1 MFSKD
6 HKAVQI
12 LNCDIN
18 IEAIPTIR
26 SARLLHVYGKSALTT
41 SSYIAGNAK
50 GTFDYLTQITLN
62 GTPLIQIN
70 SPEYSTFKRILSA
83 GHGIGNANCRELN
96 DIQERIN
103 EPFISL
109 EDSIE
114 TLEPLLELLDSGLYL
129 LADALC
135 YPTDGDGHFFWDVPD
150 APSVSPA
157 MEPILLTDRVYPFIW
172 GQPAFLYPTEDTDS
186 YNEDRVRHYA
196 EILEMPEN
204 APRALVYSF
213 GQFLS
218 FLLDG
223 HHKACAAAILKK
235 PLKCLVILPFTR
247 YGYSSRLIRAV
258 RDTLHFGFIS
268 IPASA
273 IPSEYLPVEQ
283 HKVPASYSALSGTI
297 DHRIWEDR
305 FLKTA
310 CVFPS
315 VYEYADMAAAGIP
328 EGTLV
333 TDELIQ
339 NCLEN
344 PDFENQQILT
354 AILFRMELHED
365 PGLKAAAIA
374 CAKQLPFGN
383 LIKQSYRALAKIRN
397 DPEVEQV
404 FVDYLIDHKEIHD
417 PLLPIINSYWE

>member
-18 IEAIPTIR
+18 IKAIPTIQ
-26 SARLLHVYGKSALTT
+26 SAKLIHVEGKGALTT
-41 SSYIAGNAK
+41 SSYIAGNEK

-62 GTPLIQIN
+62 GTPLMQIN

-83 GHGIGNANCRELN
+83 GHGIANANCRELN
-96 DIQERIN
+96 DTQEHIN
-103 EPFISL
+103 EPFVSL

-114 TLEPLLELLDSGLYL
+114 TLAPLLELLDSGLYL
-129 LADALC
+129 VADALC

-150 APSVSPA
+150 KPAESPA

-186 YNEDRVRHYA
+186 YNEDRVRHYV

-204 APRALVYSF
+204 APRALVYNF
-213 GQFLS
+213 GQFLN

-223 HHKACAAAILKK
+223 HHKACAASILKK
-235 PLKCLVILPFTR
+235 PLKCLVIIPFSR
-247 YGYSSRLIRAV
+247 YGYSGGFNRTSRDALC
-258 RDTLHFGFIS
+258 FGFLS
-268 IPASA
+268 IPVSA
-273 IPSEYLPVEQ
+273 VPSEYLPAEK
-283 HKVPASYSALSGTI
+283 HTESTAYSALSGTI
-297 DHRIWEDR
+297 HPRIWEDR
-305 FLKTA
+305 YLKTA

-315 VYEYADMAAAGIP
+315 VYEYADMAAAEIP
-328 EGTLV
+328 EGVPV
-333 TDELIQ
+333 TDDLIR
-339 NCLEN
+339 NCLGN
-344 PDFENQQILT
+344 PDFENQQILK
-354 AILFRMELHED
+354 AILFKMELHED

-383 LIKQSYRALAKIRN
+383 LLKQAYRALAKIRN

-404 FVDYLIDHKEIHD
+404 FVDYMVDHKEIHD
-417 PLLPIINSYWE
+417 PLLAIIHSYWE

>member
-18 IEAIPTIR
+18 IEAIPTIQ
-26 SARLLHVYGKSALTT
+26 SARLLHVDGKGALTT
-41 SSYIAGNAK
+41 SSYIAGNTK

-83 GHGIGNANCRELN
+83 GHGIENANCRELN

-103 EPFISL
+103 EPFVSL

-186 YNEDRVRHYA
+186 YDEDRVRHYA

-213 GQFLS
+213 GQFLG

-223 HHKACAAAILKK
+223 HHKACAAAILRK
-235 PLKCLVILPFTR
+235 PLKCLVIIPFTR
-247 YGYSSRLIRAV
+247 YGYTNAANRTIRDA
-258 RDTLHFGFIS
+258 LHFGSIS
-268 IPASA
+268 IPVSA
-273 IPSEYLPVEQ
+273 VPSEYLPAKKHTESS
-283 HKVPASYSALSGTI
+283 SYSALSGTI
-297 DHRIWEDR
+297 DHRVWEDR
-305 FLKTA
+305 YLKTA

-328 EGTLV
+328 DGTRV
-333 TDELIQ
+333 TDEVIR
-339 NCLEN
+339 NCLVN
-344 PDFENQQILT
+344 PDFENQQILK
-354 AILFRMELHED
+354 AILFRMELQED

-374 CAKQLPFGN
+374 CVKQLPFGN
-383 LIKQSYRALAKIRN
+383 LLKQAYRALVKIRN
-397 DPEVEQV
+397 DAEVEQIL
-404 FVDYLIDHKEIHD
+404 VDYLVGHEEIHD
-417 PLLPIINSYWE
+417 PLFPIINSYWE